1 MKRGDFELNQIAL
14 GVLIHNIFRYNVW
27 NIQDQG
33 VLRPCCH
40 PGEYITMPVVNQ
52 FAATTNRRARFMQPV
67 VLGLFALV
75 LASCAETQ
83 LAIHAAKTV
92 IKSQTDEKTPL
103 ETTAREVP
111 GKGANGVPIGSGG
124 VYKVGQPYDVAGV
137 RYYPKEDPDYDK
149 TGIASWYG
157 DPFHGRRT
165 ANGEIYDMN
174 ELTAAHKTLP
184 MPVYVRV
191 TNLENGRALVLR
203 LNDRGPFVNGRIIDI
218 SRRGAQLLGFHKQGT
233 AKVRVEVIASPSDT
247 RRVLARSK
255 ITDEERKAVKAV
267 PQGEVSVEELPPPA
281 GMATA
286 PAEDVKTAANIP
298 AGPVSPS
305 DGVRQTAV
313 PGNPSVFIQAG
324 AFRLYENALKL
335 QAQLNGVGPTEITS
349 VRVDGL
355 EYFRVRI
362 GPMATVETAD
372 QTLDGMIDSGYKL
385 ARIVID

>member
-1 MKRGDFELNQIAL
+1 
-14 GVLIHNIFRYNVW
+14 
-27 NIQDQG
+27 
-33 VLRPCCH
+33 
-40 PGEYITMPVVNQ
+40 
-52 FAATTNRRARFMQPV
+52 
-67 VLGLFALV
+67 
-75 LASCAETQ
+75 
-83 LAIHAAKTV
+83 
-92 IKSQTDEKTPL
+92 
-103 ETTAREVP
+103 
-111 GKGANGVPIGSGG
+111 
-124 VYKVGQPYDVAGV
+124 
-137 RYYPKEDPDYDK
+137 
-149 TGIASWYG
+149 
-157 DPFHGRRT
+157 
-165 ANGEIYDMN
+165 
-174 ELTAAHKTLP
+174 